1 MSLAAGGRAARGAAV
16 PQATPG
22 GASGGAAAA
31 SSDCGPVAPTPRSTL
46 RKSGLSEL
54 HRARHVGRW
63 QSVVRQVCIQ
73 PRALVKREWA
83 PVGGMDE
90 IQGADEIVRKNLAV
104 EETICVDAG
113 AAVCS
118 QLKWRVWQLRQWHV
132 RALPMSTLARWL
144 LTITAQALQHQGL
157 GPLKGN

>member
-1 MSLAAGGRAARGAAV
+1 MQYGIRLF
-16 PQATPG
+16 PQREYGLTIG
-22 GASGGAAAA
+22 
-31 SSDCGPVAPTPRSTL
+31 VRSTL

-104 EETICVDAG
+104 EETICVDA
-113 AAVCS
+113 AVCS
-118 QLKWRVWQLRQWHV
+118 LLKWRVWQLRQWLERDQVVLLQSSPPLQYMVWMMHRTLV
-132 RALPMSTLARWL
+132 HGCHALVQQSACTSLRG
-144 LTITAQALQHQGL
+144 ALR
-157 GPLKGN
+157 